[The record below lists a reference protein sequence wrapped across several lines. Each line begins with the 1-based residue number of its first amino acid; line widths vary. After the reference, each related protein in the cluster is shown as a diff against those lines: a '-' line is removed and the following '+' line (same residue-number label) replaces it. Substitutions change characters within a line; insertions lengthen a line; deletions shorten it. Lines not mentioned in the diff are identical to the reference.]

1 MVMAPDVAYSH
12 SHHLGKHLEAL
23 ADMYRVERL
32 VRTGAS
38 MNPDPIGED
47 EMIPLIH
54 TGVVIGPGP
63 QEGGGIALQSQLE
76 TGICPALHEAG
87 EIITMKVI
95 AGIGPDPHEIGEIA
109 LATHTRAG
117 IDPVLRETAI
127 FQEACEIV
135 LRLYRE
141 ANIRSNLFK
150 GGRVEGA
157 TQGHDQGIDPLPVTR
172 IAGTEEVIQEAD
184 ETAPEAD
191 EMSQGIVHLV
201 ATIRGTYHLL
211 LHMMTDLEGS
221 IKAIAM
227 LLPHSHLN
235 REAESGAL
243 QWCPYQGHS
252 SPRSRQLGE
261 ALGFQV
267 TFRSV
272 MELKTILKTR
282 LYISAMPETLRC
294 KLSNDRPS
302 KSR

>member
-1 MVMAPDVAYSH
+1 MVAYSH

-54 TGVVIGPGP
+54 TGVVIGPGQQEEDEIDLQSQLEADICP
-63 QEGGGIALQSQLE
+63 GPLEGGEIAPQSQLE

-127 FQEACEIV
+127 FQEAGEIV
-135 LRLYRE
+135 LRLHRE
-141 ANIRSNLFK
+141 ANIRSILFK

-172 IAGTEEVIQEAD
+172 ITGTEEVIQEAD
-184 ETAPEAD
+184 ETTPEAD
-191 EMSQGIVHLV
+191 EMSQGIV
-201 ATIRGTYHLL
+201 I
-211 LHMMTDLEGS
+211 S
-221 IKAIAM
+221 W
-227 LLPHSHLN
+227 LPYAVLI
-235 REAESGAL
+235 
-243 QWCPYQGHS
+243 
-252 SPRSRQLGE
+252 
-261 ALGFQV
+261 
-267 TFRSV
+267 TFSC
-272 MELKTILKTR
+272 T
-282 LYISAMPETLRC
+282 
-294 KLSNDRPS
+294 
-302 KSR
+302 